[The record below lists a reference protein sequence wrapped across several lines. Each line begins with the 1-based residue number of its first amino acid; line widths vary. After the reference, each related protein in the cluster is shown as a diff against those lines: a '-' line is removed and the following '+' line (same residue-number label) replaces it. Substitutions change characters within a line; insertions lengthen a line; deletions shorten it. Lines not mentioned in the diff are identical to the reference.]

1 MLSREENFT
10 VLNMI
15 QHGGSFVR
23 SLATTY
29 QLADGQNRDK
39 IRLLAFPEIWNSY
52 SDGWQEEVEGVC
64 NDTATTQRDQ

>member
-1 MLSREENFT
+1 MLSREEHFT

-39 IRLLAFPEIWNSY
+39 IRLLAFPDIWEKY
-52 SDGWQEEVEGVC
+52 SEGWQEEVEGVQ